1 MERNFFNRDDGQTM
15 TMKNLFL
22 KAKTLRDTCGQ
33 DLIEYALMAG
43 FVGTA
48 AGAYLPG
55 IGRTADHLMD
65 LVRNVL
71 RLAANQHG

>member
-1 MERNFFNRDDGQTM
+1 LDGDGGQAM

-22 KAKTLRDTCGQ
+22 KAKTLRDTRGQ

-43 FVGTA
+43 FVSTA
-48 AGAYLPG
+48 AGAFLPG